1 MPTYEYKNIETGE
14 IYEFKQ
20 SMRDDALTHHPETGA
35 AIKRIVSM
43 PAIAFKGS
51 GFYANDSRASTS
63 SVKPTG
69 AKSENSAGKESA
81 GKESSGKESGGG
93 ESSTSSKTSDASSSG
108 SGAASS
114 GSAPSTSKYAPKPAS
129 KSSSGQ
135 GGE

>member
-69 AKSENSAGKESA
+69 AKAENPP

-93 ESSTSSKTSDASSSG
+93 ESSTSSKTSDAGSSG
-108 SGAASS
+108 SSAASS
-114 GSAPSTSKYAPKPAS
+114 SSAPSTSRDAPKPAG

>member
-51 GFYANDSRASTS
+51 GFYANDSRASAG
-63 SVKPTG
+63 SVKPSG
-69 AKSENSAGKESA
+69 AKSENAAGKEAA
-81 GKESSGKESGGG
+81 GKESSGG
-93 ESSTSSKTSDASSSG
+93 EPSAPAKTSDTGQSGGSSAVNAS
-108 SGAASS
+108 
-114 GSAPSTSKYAPKPAS
+114 AS
-129 KSSSGQ
+129 KDTPKSAAVKPSGQ
-135 GGE
+135 GGG

>member
-51 GFYANDSRASTS
+51 GFYANDSRASAG
-63 SVKPTG
+63 SVKPSG
-69 AKSENSAGKESA
+69 AKSENASGKEASR
-81 GKESSGKESGGG
+81 KESGGG
-93 ESSTSSKTSDASSSG
+93 EVSTSPKTTDVSPSSNS
-108 SGAASS
+108 
-114 GSAPSTSKYAPKPAS
+114 SAPSAPKDAPKPAS
-129 KSSSGQ
+129 KSPGP